1 MLLLIILF
9 ILAIPFLLI
18 LGFFHLIRIGFEN
31 LGIAPELVVGIL
43 LVMLIGSLVN
53 IPLGRRRI
61 MEVEVTRFFG
71 FIRKKKFV
79 AQGLSINVGGAV
91 IPLLISLYLLTK
103 VPLEL
108 VIIPVALMIVIS
120 YRLAKFIPGKG
131 IAVPALL
138 SAVIVAVIAFVAA
151 PGFAPLVAFIAGTFG
166 VLIGAD
172 LLHLP
177 RVIKEGQGILSI
189 GGAGVF
195 DGIFLIGIIS
205 ALLAGL

>member
-1 MLLLIILF
+1 MLLLVILF
-9 ILAIPFLLI
+9 ILSIPFLVI

-31 LGIAPELVVGIL
+31 LGIAPEAVIVILILMLV
-43 LVMLIGSLVN
+43 GSLIN

-61 MEVEVTRFFG
+61 MEVEEVHFFG
-71 FIRKKKFV
+71 MMRKKKFV
-79 AQGLSINVGGAV
+79 AQGLSINIGGAI

-103 VPLEL
+103 VPLDL
-108 VIIPVALMIVIS
+108 VIIPVVLMVVIS
-120 YRLAKFIPGKG
+120 NRLARLIPGKG

-138 SAVIVAVIAFVAA
+138 SAVIVAIIAFIAA
-151 PGFAPLVAFIAGTFG
+151 PEFAPLVAFIAGTFG

-177 RVIKEGQGILSI
+177 SVMRKGQGILSI

-205 ALLAGL
+205 ALLAGI